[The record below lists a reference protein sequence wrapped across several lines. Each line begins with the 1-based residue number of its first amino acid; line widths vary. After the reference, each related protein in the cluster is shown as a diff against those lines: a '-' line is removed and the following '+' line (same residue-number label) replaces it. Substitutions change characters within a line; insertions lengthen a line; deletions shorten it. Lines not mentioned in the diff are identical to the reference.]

1 MRLCS
6 KQGAVQSDRRAPSI
20 VFYHIIALSDV
31 TESPSFCWLL
41 SINVIDLPLR
51 RLSVRDLLGMALTMS
66 GSRNFSFSF

>member
-20 VFYHIIALSDV
+20 AFYHIIALSDV

-41 SINVIDLPLR
+41 SINVMDLPLR
-51 RLSVRDLLGMALTMS
+51 GLSESYYSAYTHVKL
-66 GSRNFSFSF
+66 N